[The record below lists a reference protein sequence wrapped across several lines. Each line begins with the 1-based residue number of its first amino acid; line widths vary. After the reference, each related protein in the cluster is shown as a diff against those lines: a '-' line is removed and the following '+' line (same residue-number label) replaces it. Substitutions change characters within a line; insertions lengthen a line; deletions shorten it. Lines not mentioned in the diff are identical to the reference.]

1 MDSTSIKRRAF
12 VKGTASALALASLP
26 KLAGA
31 VTTPVVRLEWQAFK
45 STTHYA
51 SFLNAVRTMKG
62 MTDASK
68 PASWQ
73 YWVNVHRNYCPHSEP
88 YFLAWHRGYMY
99 YIEQQLKTTSGD
111 TGLTLPYW
119 DYYTYPVI
127 PSEFTDTASGNPLY
141 VSRVNSNV
149 YQALDLSPFAS
160 TVVNMQRGTRNAFE
174 TKFENAPH
182 NPVHDIIGGYMGNIL
197 TAPID
202 PIFYLHH
209 CNIDRLWSAWELR
222 STSKVPAATNSYW
235 SGSFTYANSLTMA
248 KSKTRMVS
256 NLGYTYANNSM
267 PVVLPPQA
275 QRGGIVRVQAQV
287 SSIHGRPQAGT
298 FTATPGR
305 SISATRRSL
314 GGVRGVGLG
323 NASLSAVIPL
333 AATNATAL
341 KDVLASSP
349 ATTLDES
356 SEAPQ
361 AAGPGKASL
370 RHVKLVL
377 DGLAITAAGQNGG
390 FFYNVYLNLPA
401 TGDVDAVKGDHFV
414 GTLGAFE
421 ISTAT
426 HHGTNMIAFDVT
438 EQLARLGVG
447 NPNQLVVS
455 FVRVSG
461 LNAPKGNVVSV
472 DELRVELSADGS

>member
-1 MDSTSIKRRAF
+1 MDSNSIKRRTF
-12 VKGTASALALASLP
+12 VKGTASALAFLSLP
-26 KLAGA
+26 KLSVA
-31 VTTPVVRLEWQAFK
+31 VTPPVVRLEWQAFK
-45 STTHYA
+45 SQYLEA
-51 SFLNAVRTMKG
+51 FYIAVRQMKSN
-62 MTDASK
+62 TDASK

-99 YIEQQLKTTSGD
+99 CIEQQLKAIDPS
-111 TGLTLPYW
+111 LTLPYW

-127 PSEFTDTASGNPLY
+127 PSEFTDSASGNPLY
-141 VSRVNSNV
+141 VSRVNNNV

-222 STSKVPAATNSYW
+222 ATSKVPAASNSYW
-235 SGSFTYANSLTMA
+235 GGSFTYANGLTMA
-248 KSKTRMVS
+248 KSKTRTVAG
-256 NLGYTYANNSM
+256 LGYTYANNTM

-287 SSIHGRPQAGT
+287 SAIHARPQAGR
-298 FTATPGR
+298 FTASPGR

-323 NASLSAVIPL
+323 NASLSAAIPL
-333 AATNATAL
+333 AATSATAL

-349 ATTLDES
+349 AASLDES
-356 SEAPQ
+356 SQAPQ
-361 AAGPGKASL
+361 ALAPGKASF

-377 DGLAITAAGQNGG
+377 DGLAITTEGQNGG

-401 TGDVDAVKGDHFV
+401 AGDIDAVKSEHFV
-414 GTLGAFE
+414 GTVGAFE

-426 HHGTNMIAFDVT
+426 HHGMKMLSYDVT
-438 EQLARLGVG
+438 DQLARLGVG
-447 NPNQLVVS
+447 NASEMVVS

-472 DELRVELSADGS
+472 DELRVELGTDAP